1 MIFFSKGAIIKNVLN
16 ILHHEEL
23 RMKKKYLSVSSLVM
37 MIFLGVFGFG
47 NIANNFKEVGMSS
60 ATMLV
65 IGILF
70 YFLPLCLIMA
80 EFGAY
85 AQDRTSGIYSW
96 IEIGLGKKMAYFAIW
111 SYFIANIFYLPT
123 LATRIP
129 TYFSFGLFGDADIS
143 NIQTATLSLLALV
156 ISLIIGVKYQKAI
169 GAFSKPI
176 GYISLF
182 TVLIF
187 LVAGIYL
194 HLTGQSATNLTT
206 EMFVI
211 KTTSKSDLARALGT
225 FSWILFAFGG
235 GEVVGPYVNQVE
247 NPEKNFVKGLF
258 VASMLIGVLYVLGII
273 SVSAFGTQEDFS
285 KISLINAVLAGFKF
299 MGDKLGL
306 GIWFVKLMGIA
317 YSLITLVALI
327 LWGSSLA
334 AGVFSEAPKGTFPD
348 WLTKKTDKN
357 EILRN
362 ALIFQTILAFLFI
375 ALTTFGGEA
384 AEELYYRVYDMTT
397 MALIVPYFCLGV
409 SYVFFRRRGYV
420 SPFQI
425 SKGNL
430 IPILAGIS
438 VSTMTL
444 IAFIFAGYDFTIP
457 IIKQL
462 DKIKLYYG
470 GLLIFML
477 IGVVIKFL
485 SEINHKNRKK

>member
-1 MIFFSKGAIIKNVLN
+1 
-16 ILHHEEL
+16 
-23 RMKKKYLSVSSLVM
+23 
-37 MIFLGVFGFG
+37 
-47 NIANNFKEVGMSS
+47 
-60 ATMLV
+60 
-65 IGILF
+65 
-70 YFLPLCLIMA
+70 
-80 EFGAY
+80 
-85 AQDRTSGIYSW
+85 
-96 IEIGLGKKMAYFAIW
+96 MAYFAIW

-258 VASMLIGVLYVLGII
+258 VASMLIGILYVLGII

-485 SEINHKNRKK
+485 SEINHKNKKK

>member
-1 MIFFSKGAIIKNVLN
+1 M
-16 ILHHEEL
+16 E
-23 RMKKKYLSVSSLVM
+23 KKYLSVSSLVM

-65 IGILF
+65 IGIVF

-85 AQDRTSGIYSW
+85 AKDRTSGIYSW

-123 LATRIP
+123 LATRVP
-129 TYFSFGLFGDADIS
+129 TYLSFGIFGDANMS
-143 NIQTATLSLLALV
+143 NIETALLSLIALV
-156 ISLIIGVKYQKAI
+156 ISLVIGVKYQKAI
-169 GAFSKPI
+169 GALSKPV

-194 HLTGQSATNLTT
+194 HLTGGSATELTVDMFTIDVASKT
-206 EMFVI
+206 E
-211 KTTSKSDLARALGT
+211 LAKALGS

-235 GEVVGPYVNQVE
+235 GEVVGPYVNQVK
-247 NPEKNFVKGLF
+247 NPEKNFVRGLLI
-258 VASMLIGVLYVLGII
+258 ASLLIGALYVIGIV

-299 MGDKLGL
+299 MGDKIGL
-306 GIWFVKLMGIA
+306 GMWFVKLMGLA
-317 YSLITLVALI
+317 YTLITLVALI
-327 LWGSSLA
+327 LWSTSLA
-334 AGVFSEAPKGTFPD
+334 AGVFSEAPEGTFPD
-348 WLTKKTDKN
+348 WLTKKSEKTG
-357 EILRN
+357 ILIN
-362 ALIFQTILAFLFI
+362 ALIFQTVLAFIFI

-384 AEELYYRVYDMTT
+384 AGELYYRVYDMTT
-397 MALIVPYFCLGV
+397 MALILPYFCLGI
-409 SYVFFRRRGYV
+409 SYVFFRKKGIK

-425 SKGNL
+425 SKNNTVS
-430 IPILAGIS
+430 ILAGIS
-438 VSTMTL
+438 VSSMTF
-444 IAFIFAGYDFTIP
+444 IAFIFAGYNFTLP
-457 IIKQL
+457 ILEQM

-470 GLLIFML
+470 GLFMFML
-477 IGVVIKFL
+477 IGVAIKYL
-485 SEINHKNRKK
+485 SEKNHRAKENRNK

>member
-1 MIFFSKGAIIKNVLN
+1 
-16 ILHHEEL
+16 
-23 RMKKKYLSVSSLVM
+23 MKKKYLSVSSLVM

-96 IEIGLGKKMAYFAIW
+96 IEIGLGKRMAYFAIW

-123 LATRIP
+123 LATRVP
-129 TYFSFGLFGDADIS
+129 TYFSFGLFGDANIS
-143 NIQTATLSLLALV
+143 NIQTATLSLVALV

-169 GAFSKPI
+169 GALSKPI
-176 GYISLF
+176 GYVSLF
-182 TVLIF
+182 TVLMF

-194 HLTGQSATNLTT
+194 HLTGQGATDLTT
-206 EMFVI
+206 EMFII
-211 KTTSKSDLARALGT
+211 KTTSKSDLARSLGT

-247 NPEKNFVKGLF
+247 NPEKNFVKGLL
-258 VASMLIGVLYVLGII
+258 VASMLIGILYVLGIV

-299 MGDKLGL
+299 MGDKIGL

-348 WLTKKTDKN
+348 WLTKKSDKN
-357 EILRN
+357 GILRN

-384 AEELYYRVYDMTT
+384 AGELYYRVYDMTT
-397 MALIVPYFCLGV
+397 MALIVPYFCLGI
-409 SYVFFRRRGYV
+409 SYIFFRKRGYV

-438 VSTMTL
+438 VSVMTF
-444 IAFIFAGYDFTIP
+444 IAFIFAGYDFTVP
-457 IIKQL
+457 VIKQL
-462 DKIKLYYG
+462 DKMKLYYG
-470 GLLIFML
+470 GLLMFML

-485 SEINHKNRKK
+485 SGINHKSKENKKK